1 MDAKEFNRQY
11 ENLLVEPL
19 RNIGFQNHGQSL
31 SYTRDQTVLAL
42 LRFQMKFSGLS
53 QRAHFLLCVRHVFLR
68 TLENEPATKFLFE
81 ANEYPFKLA
90 ISKLSQNMLESW
102 HYEPINLGPR
112 EYDTVL
118 FGELTDSSAILS
130 AMREK
135 ITNSGLAWME
145 YLTPAESLKQVR
157 RHGEDAYCEKLW
169 IEDYEAF
176 LNGTVPGR
184 KPKAQ

>member
-11 ENLLVEPL
+11 EDLLVGPL
-19 RNIGFQNHGQSL
+19 RNIGFRTHGQSL
-31 SYTRDQTVLAL
+31 SFTKDHTVLSL
-42 LRFQMKFSGLS
+42 LRFQMKFSGLT
-53 QRAHFLLCVRHVFLR
+53 QRTHFLLCVRHAFLR
-68 TLENEPATKFLFE
+68 TLEKEPAAKFLFG
-81 ANEYPFKLA
+81 ANEYPFKLPV
-90 ISKLSQNMLESW
+90 SRLSQNMLESW

-112 EYDTVL
+112 KYDTVL

-157 RHGEDAYCEKLW
+157 RHGEDAYCEKIW

-176 LNGTVPGR
+176 LDGTALDQ
-184 KPKAQ
+184 KPHAQ